1 MKFCDGGWRLGEG
14 VAALFP
20 KQVYEYFIEDGALVV
35 YAVHQSP
42 PEVYDGRL
50 ITIKLSS
57 PLEGVVRVQATHY
70 AGGKDP
76 MTFPIEPNLPKVTP
90 KIEEND
96 ELLTFTSGNLSVQ
109 IQKKPWK
116 MQFMADGKVI
126 TSSPRSSLGYMTI
139 DKTPY
144 MMERLNLN
152 IGECIYGMGERFGPV
167 VKNGQS
173 VEIYNTDS
181 STWSDLAY
189 KNVPFYM
196 SNKGYGLLVNSPAKV
211 EFEVATERCEQM
223 QFSVPGE
230 VLDYYFFHGPS
241 HKEVFDKYT
250 ALTGRPALPPA
261 WSFGLWLTTSFTT
274 QYDEKVVTSFIDGM
288 LDRDIPLKVF
298 HYDCSWMKDNH
309 WCDFTWDKSEFP
321 DPAGMLKRI
330 KEKGVKI
337 CLWINP
343 YIAQPSSMF
352 KEGKKNGY
360 FLKRQNGSVYQED
373 WWQPGMAYVDFT
385 NPAAVKWYQAKLRA
399 LLDMGCDTFKTDFGE
414 MIPDD
419 AVYFDSSDPKEM
431 HNFYT
436 YLYNQCVFELLEE
449 YYGKGQACLFARS
462 ATAGCQKFPVHWG
475 GDCVA
480 RFESMAEELRG
491 GLSFAMS
498 GFSFWSHDIG
508 GFIETAT
515 PTLYKRWFAWGL
527 FCSHSRLHGS
537 DSYRVPWLFD
547 EESVD
552 VVRFFTK
559 TKNKLMPYIFAK
571 AVESHQHGWPM
582 LRPMVV
588 EFPEDRTCDHLE
600 TQYMLGDA
608 LLVSPVLNEE
618 GTTEYYL
625 PQGAWTHFFSGVV
638 YEGGKWYRGSEGFMS
653 IPVFVRENTVLP
665 IGALDSKTDYA
676 YADSVTLN
684 LYNITDG
691 ANITTVI
698 PNLDGSPAATFT
710 TKRKGSKITIDLKGE
725 ANGWSAVVKD
735 TTGDRSYKVDAGAKT
750 LSIEL

>member
-1 MKFCDGGWRLGEG
+1 MKFCDGGWRLREG

-20 KQVYEYFIEDGALVV
+20 RQVYESFVDGDALVV
-35 YAVHQSP
+35 YTVNQSP

-50 ITIKLSS
+50 ITVRLSS
-57 PLEGVVRVQATHY
+57 PLEGVIRVQATHY
-70 AGGKDP
+70 DGGPDP
-76 MTFPIEPNLPKVTP
+76 MVFPIEPNLPKVTP
-90 KIEEND
+90 KID
-96 ELLTFTSGNLSVQ
+96 EDDEFLTFTSGGLSAR

-116 MQFMADGKVI
+116 LQFIADGKVI
-126 TSSPRSSLGYMTI
+126 TSSPERSLGYMTV
-139 DKTPY
+139 DKAPY
-144 MMERLNLN
+144 MMERLNLG
-152 IGECIYGMGERFGPV
+152 IGEYIYGMGERFGPV

-196 SNKGYGLLVNSPAKV
+196 SNKGYGVLVNSTGKV

-230 VLDYYFFHGPS
+230 KLDYYFVSGPTPR
-241 HKEVFDKYT
+241 EVLERYT

-274 QYDEKVVTSFIDGM
+274 EYDEKVVTSFIDGM
-288 LDRDIPLKVF
+288 LERDIPLKVF

-309 WCDFTWDKSEFP
+309 WCDFKWDASEFP
-321 DPAGMLKRI
+321 DPAGMLARI

-337 CLWINP
+337 CVWINP
-343 YIAQPSSMF
+343 YIAQPSEMF
-352 KEGKKNGY
+352 RQGKAKGY
-360 FLKRQNGSVYQED
+360 LLKTKDGAVYQQD

-385 NPAAVKWYQAKLRA
+385 NPEAVKWYQAKLRA
-399 LLDMGCDTFKTDFGE
+399 LLDMGVDTFKTDFGE

-419 AVYFDSSDPKEM
+419 AVYFDGSDPRQM

-436 YLYNQCVFELLEE
+436 YLYNKAVFDLLEE
-449 YYGKGQACLFARS
+449 YYGKGKACVFARS

-508 GFIETAT
+508 GFLETAT
-515 PTLYKRWFAWGL
+515 PALYKRWFAWGL

-552 VVRFFTK
+552 VVSFFTK
-559 TKNKLMPYIFAK
+559 TKNTLMPYLYQK
-571 AVESHQHGWPM
+571 AVESHEHGWPM
-582 LRPMVV
+582 LRPMVF
-588 EFPEDRTCDHLE
+588 EFPNDRNCAPLE
-600 TQYMLGDA
+600 TQYMLGDSI
-608 LLVSPVLNEE
+608 LVSPISNEE
-618 GTTEYYL
+618 GASEFYL
-625 PQGAWTHFFSGVV
+625 PDGKWTHFFSREV
-638 YEGGKWYRGSEGFMS
+638 YEGGKWHTGTESFMS
-653 IPVFVRENTVLP
+653 IPAFVKDNTVLP
-665 IGALDSKTDYA
+665 IGAREDTPEYDYS
-676 YADSVTLN
+676 DGVKLHLFN
-684 LYNITDG
+684 LADG
-691 ANITTVI
+691 ADIETII
-698 PNLDGSPAATFT
+698 PNLDGSPAAKFRTRREGGRIT
-710 TKRKGSKITIDLKGE
+710 VELVDGAASGWTVEVGGTRYSPEGAGITIT
-725 ANGWSAVVKD
+725 A
-735 TTGDRSYKVDAGAKT
+735 
-750 LSIEL
+750 